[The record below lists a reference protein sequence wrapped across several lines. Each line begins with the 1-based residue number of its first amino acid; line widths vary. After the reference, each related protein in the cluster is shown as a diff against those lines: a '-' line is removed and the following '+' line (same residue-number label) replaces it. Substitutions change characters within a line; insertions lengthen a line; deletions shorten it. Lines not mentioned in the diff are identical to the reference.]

1 MGRPR
6 WALLAGAALFSTG
19 GAAIKACS
27 LPGWEISAWRSGIA
41 ALTLLLAFPA
51 ARRGWTWRTGM
62 VGLAYAATVTLFVL
76 ANKHTTAAAAIF
88 LQSTAPLYL
97 LLLAPVLLRERV
109 QRADLGAGL
118 AMAIGLGFV
127 AVGTR
132 RGTLSAPDPAMGN
145 TLAASAGF
153 CWALTIL
160 GLRWLGRSGTS
171 SAVAPIAVGSLISMA
186 LCLVWALPLSPVS
199 GADLTV
205 LIYLGAFQIGLAY
218 VLVSGGLTRVPAM
231 EASILLLAEP
241 ALSPLWAWWIH
252 GEVPTAA
259 VITGG
264 GLIFATTLILSLKPG
279 ATGRK

>member
-41 ALTLLLAFPA
+41 ALVLLVAFPS
-51 ARRGWTWRTGM
+51 ARRGWTWRTGL

-76 ANKHTTAAAAIF
+76 SNKHTTAAAAIF

-109 QRADLGAGL
+109 RRSDLGAGL

-127 AVGTR
+127 LVGTR
-132 RGTLSAPDPAMGN
+132 QGTVSAPDPALGN

-160 GLRWLGRSGTS
+160 GLRWLGRGVTGNP
-171 SAVAPIAVGSLISMA
+171 VAPIAVGSLISMA
-186 LCLVWALPLSPVS
+186 VCLIWALPLSPVA
-199 GADLTV
+199 GPDLAV
-205 LIYLGAFQIGLAY
+205 LLYLGAFQIGLAY

-241 ALSPLWAWWIH
+241 ALSPLWAWWVH
-252 GEVPTAA
+252 DEVPTAA
-259 VITGG
+259 VIAGG
-264 GLIFATTLILSLKPG
+264 CLIFATTLVVSLKPG
-279 ATGRK
+279 ANGQK